1 MLLGALM
8 RRPCQV
14 PRTKPD
20 TESACV
26 CQLLSSGS
34 AVMIRGQPL
43 LVAEPADLSEERG
56 VTPGRG
62 CGRLAFVGWGPLTQ
76 AGPGTATW
84 PQTVANSTPLGQ
96 LGPVASFSAR
106 EYDSDPSCKG
116 APVKAGMTSSPK
128 EPSARRL
135 GRDPVCS
142 CSCRPLGNWQAV
154 GTQSG
159 AAECQRREQRIT
171 PPTLVA
177 RGPHSPGSGEPGRR
191 SFLALRVPQSAD
203 HRGQGALDV
212 RSEASPQPF
221 MLVPAPVGRLR
232 M

>member
-20 TESACV
+20 TKPARV

-43 LVAEPADLSEERG
+43 LVAEPANLSEERE
-56 VTPGRG
+56 VTPGWG
-62 CGRLAFVGWGPLTQ
+62 CGQLAFVRWGPLTQ
-76 AGPGTATW
+76 AGPGIATW

-96 LGPVASFSAR
+96 SGPVASSAR
-106 EYDSDPSCKG
+106 ERDSDPSCKR

-142 CSCRPLGNWQAV
+142 CSYRPLGNWQAV

-159 AAECQRREQRIT
+159 AAECQRREQRIA

-177 RGPHSPGSGEPGRR
+177 RGPHSPGSGQPGRQ
-191 SFLALRVPQSAD
+191 SFLALRDPQSAD

-212 RSEASPQPF
+212 RSETSPQPF